1 MSYVKDY
8 ELEFLDFSQNSLLM
22 SSYKSC
28 VVSLGVTLRMMV
40 KRNSNSNVTIEI
52 IFSNFFNSLYKLQ
65 KLAETNIYCLGF
77 MATATAGSFGTS
89 TCCSR
94 VMFLF
99 LLFMFWNRQIQTAF
113 ITTGFRFL
121 YFLDFY
127 SMFSLHFDFFGLLL
141 KVLMITVETVCS
153 SRHNLRFTFR

>member
-1 MSYVKDY
+1 MSYVKAY

-40 KRNSNSNVTIEI
+40 KRNSNLNVTIEI

-65 KLAETNIYCLGF
+65 KLTEINIHHLGF
-77 MATATAGSFGTS
+77 MATAAAGSFGTS

-94 VMFLF
+94 AMFLF
-99 LLFMFWNRQIQTAF
+99 LLFTFWNRQIQTVF

-127 SMFSLHFDFFGLLL
+127 FMFSLLFDFFGLLL
-141 KVLMITVETVCS
+141 KVLIIIVGAVCG
-153 SRHNLRFTFR
+153 SRHNLIFAFR

>member
-1 MSYVKDY
+1 MSNVKDY

-28 VVSLGVTLRMMV
+28 VVSLGVPLRMMV
-40 KRNSNSNVTIEI
+40 KRNSNSNVTVEI

-65 KLAETNIYCLGF
+65 KLTEINIHRLGF

-94 VMFLF
+94 AMFLS
-99 LLFMFWNRQIQTAF
+99 LLFTFWNRQIQIAF

-127 SMFSLHFDFFGLLL
+127 FMFSLFFFGLLL
-141 KVLMITVETVCS
+141 KVLVIIVGAVCS
-153 SRHNLRFTFR
+153 SRHNLRFAFR